1 MFGIGPL
8 AAIIGGIAAAIIIPV
23 WLSRRDLARDL
34 ARAESRTPQQQKR
47 WPPDVRAAIAA
58 AAWGGAAY
66 LVMRLVFWLFIAGTS
81 FRSYWVA
88 LAVGLSP
95 LLFGLVAAALAAFLV
110 LRNARTTA

>member
-1 MFGIGPL
+1 
-8 AAIIGGIAAAIIIPV
+8 
-23 WLSRRDLARDL
+23 
-34 ARAESRTPQQQKR
+34 
-47 WPPDVRAAIAA
+47 
-58 AAWGGAAY
+58 
-66 LVMRLVFWLFIAGTS
+66 MRLVFWLFIAGTS